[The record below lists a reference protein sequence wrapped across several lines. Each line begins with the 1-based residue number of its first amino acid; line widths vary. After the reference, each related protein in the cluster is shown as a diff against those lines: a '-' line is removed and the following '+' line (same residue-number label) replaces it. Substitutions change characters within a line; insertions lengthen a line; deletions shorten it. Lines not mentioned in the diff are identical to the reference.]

1 MAFNAEAKLSNFWK
15 QIVYMKQQIE
25 NCSSN
30 KNDRVTSL
38 TFLSVSIFST
48 LKSRIT
54 KYFITAR

>member
-1 MAFNAEAKLSNFWK
+1 MAFNAEAKLNNFWK
-15 QIVYMKQQIE
+15 QIVYMKQQTE

-30 KNDRVTSL
+30 KNDRTTSL

-54 KYFITAR
+54 KYFITAK